1 MMDLAEEVR
10 ELRKTVGLMADQLT
24 RIGVGPKL
32 MKISEVAEFM
42 GVTEAVIYE
51 WRRMGEGPPFLHI
64 TARTVRYDRDDV
76 IAWAQSHR
84 VAK

>member
-1 MMDLAEEVR
+1 MDLAEEVR
-10 ELRKTVGLMADQLT
+10 ALRETVGQMADQLT

-51 WRRMGEGPPFLHI
+51 WRRMGEGPPFMHI

-76 IAWAQSHR
+76 IEWARSHR
-84 VAK
+84 VAA

>member
-1 MMDLAEEVR
+1 MDFAEEVR

-84 VAK
+84 VAA

>member
-1 MMDLAEEVR
+1 MDLAEEVR
-10 ELRKTVGLMADQLT
+10 ELRKTVGIMSDQLT

-84 VAK
+84 VAA

>member
-1 MMDLAEEVR
+1 MDLAEEVR
-10 ELRKTVGLMADQLT
+10 ELRKTVGIMSDQLT

-76 IAWAQSHR
+76 IEWARSHR
-84 VAK
+84 VAA

>member
-1 MMDLAEEVR
+1 MDLAEEVR
-10 ELRKTVGLMADQLT
+10 ELRKTVGIMSDQLT
-24 RIGVGPKL
+24 RIGAGPKL

-84 VAK
+84 VTK

>member
-1 MMDLAEEVR
+1 MDLAEEVR
-10 ELRKTVGLMADQLT
+10 ELRKTVGNLADMLT
-24 RIGVGPKL
+24 RVGVGPKL

-51 WRRMGEGPPFLHI
+51 WRAKGEGPPFLHI

-76 IAWAQSHR
+76 IAWAKSHR
-84 VAK
+84 VAM

>member
-1 MMDLAEEVR
+1 MDLAEEVR
-10 ELRKTVGLMADQLT
+10 ELRKTVGLVADQLT

-84 VAK
+84 VAA

>member
-1 MMDLAEEVR
+1 MDLAEEVR
-10 ELRKTVGLMADQLT
+10 ELRKTVGIMSDQLT

-76 IAWAQSHR
+76 IEWARSHR

>member
-10 ELRKTVGLMADQLT
+10 ELRKTVGIMSDQLT

-84 VAK
+84 VAA

>member
-1 MMDLAEEVR
+1 MDLAEEVR
-10 ELRKTVGLMADQLT
+10 ELRKTVGIMSDQLT

-32 MKISEVAEFM
+32 MKISEVVEFM

>member
-1 MMDLAEEVR
+1 MDLAEEVR

-84 VAK
+84 VAA

>member
-1 MMDLAEEVR
+1 MDLAEEVR
-10 ELRKTVGLMADQLT
+10 ELRKTVGIMSDQLT

-84 VAK
+84 VTK

>member
-1 MMDLAEEVR
+1 MDLAEEVR
-10 ELRKTVGLMADQLT
+10 ELRKTVGIMSDQLT

>member
-1 MMDLAEEVR
+1 MDLAEEVR
-10 ELRKTVGLMADQLT
+10 ALRETVGLMADQLT

-51 WRRMGEGPPFLHI
+51 WRRMGEGPPFMHI

-76 IAWAQSHR
+76 IEWARSHR
-84 VAK
+84 VAA

>member
-1 MMDLAEEVR
+1 MDLAEEVR
-10 ELRKTVGLMADQLT
+10 ELRKTVGLVADQLT

>member
-1 MMDLAEEVR
+1 MDLAEEVR